1 MARRSRVRAALRQWL
16 LAEEP
21 SAPTVLRRAEAVL
34 VRILGNDCPP
44 LRPAG
49 TTLRQLRFI
58 LEHELEHS
66 GLQRR
71 WLLNRIVDSA
81 ERDALVALL
90 EQHQQLWDE
99 LPFEPEHYAACYTD
113 LGSLPAELHP
123 WSEGFSARPAL
134 EQAEVKDY
142 LARSKSAYLLN
153 RQGAIQ
159 HAIQIGHHQA
169 LWVFPWETDCFLSAE
184 AWHVIRPLLAL
195 PQLHYL
201 AIPSAALR
209 QAEQLLQGL
218 PQPPEAR
225 LEPRLGFARSAQL
238 QLDPQLRDGPFADHA
253 QLMRLALPGPWLHP
267 ETHSGFAPWE
277 AADLAP
283 PADAANLV
291 QAGWV
296 FRLPGALLSHDD
308 DRLDPAL
315 ATDQPPLEA
324 WQSIQSLTRSVDAG
338 LIAKALAPQPLLC
351 WTALN
356 HAPSASPLPQ
366 LSAIAANARAVPPLS
381 VTDKPETLPG
391 TDERSYVNAVPHWQ
405 SLAGSE
411 STLNRSALLEQ
422 AGPLCGDV
430 SQHYDRAR
438 LQLMVDCVSSLA
450 LDGELNGNPSSQRH
464 AHQLLRTW
472 FLDPSTAMIPDAAY
486 ARLSAVDTQRSLLDA
501 ALDFRDFYAL
511 LDACQ
516 LLRRAGVLSTA
527 EQQQLNQW
535 LDAFQVWL
543 GRGSRD
549 FLIDYAHTSA
559 CTSYHLLMLA
569 IAAYRGKTEIAAQ
582 VIDNLPG
589 LLAEQFRPDGAP
601 FEHSSGT
608 ALSHDQLFNLQA
620 WANLSVICASLRRDV
635 LRHTDSDGRSLEA
648 AFRYAAQ
655 HLPTD
660 DPTSQQWWLAMQQ
673 MVGLEASTIASVPP
687 LPEASTGLPPFWSLC
702 SVKVATKS

>member
-21 SAPTVLRRAEAVL
+21 SAPAVLRRAEAVV
-34 VRILGNDCPP
+34 VRILGNDYPP

-58 LEHELEHS
+58 LEHEPEHP

-81 ERDALVALL
+81 ERDALLALL
-90 EQHQQLWDE
+90 EQHQQLWHE
-99 LPFEPEHYAACYTD
+99 LPFEPERYATCYTD
-113 LGSLPAELHP
+113 LGSLPADLHP
-123 WSEGFSARPAL
+123 WSDGFSARPAL

-153 RQGAIQ
+153 RQGAVQ
-159 HAIQIGHHQA
+159 HAIQLGHQQA
-169 LWVFPWETDCFLSAE
+169 PWVFPWETDYFLTAE
-184 AWHVIRPLLAL
+184 AWQVIRPLLAL

-201 AIPSAALR
+201 AIPAAALR
-209 QAEQLLQGL
+209 QAEQLLQSV

-225 LEPRLGFARSAQL
+225 LEPQLGFARSADL
-238 QLDPQLRDGPFADHA
+238 HLDPQLREGPFAAHA
-253 QLMRLALPGPWLHP
+253 QLIRLALPGPWLHP
-267 ETHSGFAPWE
+267 DTHSGFAPWE
-277 AADLAP
+277 AADLTS
-283 PADAANLV
+283 PADAANLA
-291 QAGWV
+291 QAGWL

-315 ATDQPPLEA
+315 AADQPPLEV
-324 WQSIQSLTRSVDAG
+324 WQSIQSLTRAVDAQ
-338 LIAKALAPQPLLC
+338 LIANALATQPLLC

-366 LSAIAANARAVPPLS
+366 LSAIAANARSVPPLS

-411 STLNRSALLEQ
+411 SMLNRSALLHS
-422 AGPLCGDV
+422 AVPLCGDV

-450 LDGELNGNPSSQRH
+450 LDGELNRNPSSQRH

-472 FLDPSTAMIPDAAY
+472 FLDPATAMIPDAAY

-527 EQQQLNQW
+527 EQQQFNQW
-535 LDAFQVWL
+535 LDAFQAWL

-549 FLIDYAHTSA
+549 FLIDYADTSA
-559 CTSYHLLMLA
+559 CTCYHLLMLA
-569 IAAYRGKTEIAAQ
+569 IAAYRGKAEIAAQ

-589 LLAEQFRPDGAP
+589 LLADQFDPDGAP
-601 FEHSSGT
+601 FEHSPGT

-620 WANLSVICASLRRDV
+620 WANLSVICASLGRDL

-648 AFRYAAQ
+648 AFCYAGR

-660 DPTSQQWWLAMQQ
+660 DPASQQWWQAMQQ
-673 MVGLEASTIASVPP
+673 MLGSKANTTALVPP
-687 LPEASTGLPPFWSLC
+687 LPEATTGLPPFWSLC
-702 SVKVATKS
+702 SVPSAAEA